1 MDSIRERWKKV
12 EEAVIEASE
21 LSGDERE
28 RWLAEF
34 CGNDAELRAEID
46 SLLAFEDEAES
57 FLERS
62 ADSYAAKILPDGE
75 EPQIDGKQFGRYRIL
90 REIGRGGMGA
100 VFLAE
105 RTDGEFE
112 QQVALKIVRQTVFD
126 PESERR
132 FRRERQ
138 ILASLNHPNIAR
150 LLDGGV
156 SENGEPFLVMEYIE
170 GEPLAEFAQNHNL
183 SQAEKLR
190 LFLKICSAVSYA
202 HRNLVVHRDIK
213 PSNILV
219 TADGEPKL
227 LDFGLAKILDESL
240 SDKDQTMTVFRAL
253 TPAYASPEQKRGAA
267 VTTASDV
274 YSLGIVLYELVK
286 DKRFEQR
293 ESGYLTHKPKTELD
307 AILLTALNEEP
318 ERRYKSVEQFAEDV
332 ERFLKGQTV
341 RARPNTFSYRAAKFV
356 RRNALA
362 VSAAGLIL
370 LVLIGGV
377 ATTIWQ
383 ARRAEQQRIRA
394 EKRFGEVRQLA
405 NSLMFEIHD
414 SVQNLQGSTT
424 TRQLIVNKALNYLDS
439 LAQESGDADAGL
451 KIELATAYEKIGDIQ
466 GNPYSANLGDTAGA
480 LASYQKAAAIYEQLP
495 ENQLTTEAKMGIGRI
510 YRSLGDIA
518 EVKGNIPECINHYR
532 RSLDIFVKLADEN
545 PQNAAVQDEFA
556 RAYDTLGDGLSRTPE
571 GKAERLESYRK
582 ALAIRQNMAAQN
594 PADRKQRRGVAVGF
608 MKIADASGENYAEAE
623 SNQRKAIEIF
633 EDLSRTAPN
642 DAKARREVG
651 FAYFQLGAVLTNAK
665 NFPAALEARQK
676 AFEIRREIAAG
687 DGQNKQAQF
696 DLATAY
702 GELSEAFT
710 NAGDTDRALENARE
724 SLKILSALMESDPE
738 NNIYRR
744 NVGLCYEKFALAFAR
759 KAADEKLSAAERNRN
774 WKEAALWYQKARQ
787 TFIELR
793 DRNALQPRDAGQIE
807 KFTQQI
813 QFCEGEAEKFAG
825 SE

>member
-1 MDSIRERWKKV
+1 MNSIQEKWKKI
-12 EEAVIEASE
+12 EEAVIEASQM
-21 LSGDERE
+21 SGEERE

-34 CGNDAELRAEID
+34 CGGDAELRAEID

-75 EPQIDGKQFGRYRIL
+75 EPQIAGKQFGHYRII

-112 QQVALKIVRQTVFD
+112 QQAALKIVRQTIFD

-170 GEPLAEFAQNHNL
+170 GEPLAEFAENHNL
-183 SQAEKLR
+183 ALEEKLK

-219 TADGEPKL
+219 TEEGEPKL

-240 SDKDQTMTVFRAL
+240 SDKDQTATVFRAL
-253 TPAYASPEQKRGAA
+253 TPAYASPEQKRGAP

-286 DKRFEQR
+286 NNRFERR
-293 ESGYLTHKPKTELD
+293 EPGYLTHKPKTELD
-307 AILLTALNEEP
+307 AILLTALDEEP
-318 ERRYKSVEQFAEDV
+318 ERRYKSVEQFADDL
-332 ERFLKGQTV
+332 ERYLRGQTV
-341 RARPNTFSYRAAKFV
+341 GARPNTFSYRAAKFV
-356 RRNALA
+356 RRNKLG
-362 VSAAGLIL
+362 VSAALLIL

-377 ATTIWQ
+377 AATIWQ
-383 ARRAEQQRIRA
+383 ARRAEQQRVRA

-414 SVQNLQGSTT
+414 SVQNLQGSTP

-480 LASYQKAAAIYEQLP
+480 LASYQKAASIYEQLP
-495 ENQLTTEAKMGIGRI
+495 ENQLTTEAEIGYGRI
-510 YRSLGDIA
+510 YRALGDIA
-518 EVKGNIPECINHYR
+518 EVKGNTAECINHYR
-532 RSLDIFVKLADEN
+532 RSLEIFAWLADKN
-545 PQNAAVQDEFA
+545 PQNFAAQDELA
-556 RAYDTLGDGLSRTPE
+556 RAYETLGDGLSRTPDAA
-571 GKAERLESYRK
+571 AERLDSYRK
-582 ALAIRQNMAAQN
+582 TLAIRQSLTAQN
-594 PADRKQRRGVAVGF
+594 TSDRKTRRGVAIAF
-608 MKIADASGENYAEAE
+608 TKIGEASGDNYAEAE
-623 SNQRKAIEIF
+623 NNLRKAIEIL
-633 EDLSRTAPN
+633 EDLSRN
-642 DAKARREVG
+642 DPTNARARREIG
-651 FAYFQLGAVLTNAK
+651 YAYFQLGIVLTNVR

-676 AFEIRREIAAG
+676 AFAIRREFAAN
-687 DGQNKQAQF
+687 DSQNKQAQF

-702 GELSEAFT
+702 ADLSEAFT
-710 NAGDTDRALENARE
+710 NTGDTNQGLENARE
-724 SLKILSALMESDPE
+724 ALKLMSALAESDPE

-744 NVGLCYEKFALAFAR
+744 NVGLCHEKFAIAFAR
-759 KAADEKLSAAERNRN
+759 KAADEKLSATERINN
-774 WKEAALWYQKARQ
+774 WDEAVSSYQKTLQ
-787 TFIELR
+787 TFVELR
-793 DRNALQPRDAGQIE
+793 DRNALQPRDAGQID

-813 QFCEGEAEKFAG
+813 QMCEAERAKLSG
-825 SE
+825 S